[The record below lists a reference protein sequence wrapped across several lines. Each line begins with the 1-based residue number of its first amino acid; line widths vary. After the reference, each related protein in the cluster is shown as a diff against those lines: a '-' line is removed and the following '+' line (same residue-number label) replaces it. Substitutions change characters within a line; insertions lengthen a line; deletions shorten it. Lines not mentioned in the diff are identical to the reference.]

1 MQTKEVLRSLG
12 YEVVDFIGKGSYGE
26 VKLATSQ
33 RHSNHVAIKIMH
45 RRLASHLFVSKLLPR
60 ELAIL
65 KRVKHPHIVQ
75 VHEIFEMP
83 NGQVFIVMEAAAMD
97 LQQKIWELGRIP
109 IGQAKMWFSQ
119 LLSAVAYLHQQN
131 IVHRDLKCKNV
142 LLTANDQ
149 VKLTDFGLGRFSR
162 GFPDLSK
169 TYYCTPEYGAP
180 EVLLE
185 KPYDPK
191 KSDVWS
197 LGIIFYSMVTGS
209 TPFKV
214 NSLKSLLRVQRE
226 PLVFPRRITVEEP
239 CRAFISY
246 MLQYDPSTRP
256 SVTEVAQHPWLQLRQ
271 ERVIG
276 RFVVVPV
283 EDLCPDVN
291 PLETSEEES
300 QSSFSLNSNI
310 DSISSSASENGLV
323 FFSTPQSTEEESP
336 SSSLSRDVDVL
347 LSHGVRCETLMPEQK
362 GDSNGAGASLT
373 CQRVEAVE
381 EHYGCVSCSPVCAA
395 IKRAANAY
403 VKAPILRASR
413 SLRRR
418 MRKLFRVNSVVHDTT
433 SISQQSAPHSASPS
447 DAHACLCSEQRLKDV
462 TVDVP
467 LHGLVVETA
476 SVLPQPTVWKG
487 TRRLRFPKFKILK
500 KTKMIHPL

>member
-45 RRLASHLFVSKLLPR
+45 RRLASHIFVSKLLPR

-226 PLVFPRRITVEEP
+226 PWVFPRRITVEEP

-256 SVTEVAQHPWLQLRQ
+256 SVTEVAQHPWLQPRQ

-336 SSSLSRDVDVL
+336 SSSLS
-347 LSHGVRCETLMPEQK
+347 
-362 GDSNGAGASLT
+362 
-373 CQRVEAVE
+373 
-381 EHYGCVSCSPVCAA
+381 
-395 IKRAANAY
+395 
-403 VKAPILRASR
+403 
-413 SLRRR
+413 
-418 MRKLFRVNSVVHDTT
+418 
-433 SISQQSAPHSASPS
+433 S
-447 DAHACLCSEQRLKDV
+447 DRLKDV

-467 LHGLVVETA
+467 LHGLVLETA
-476 SVLPQPTVWKG
+476 SVLPQPTVRKG
-487 TRRLRFPKFKILK
+487 TRRLRFPKFKGCAMCLLLFVIFIDGIARRSQGQDGLRGPP
-500 KTKMIHPL
+500 THT